1 MFDQVICGYQ
11 SVDPWG
17 GWILHVIISAT
28 FVIMQKWSVG
38 VMTNNLQQGVGLSFK
53 PGIMNGGRTGGTW
66 QARSQMKDSGIELE
80 KPTNYEQPAEAPI
93 EVFIL
98 FGSDSNNVNSR
109 FLPL

>member
-1 MFDQVICGYQ
+1 
-11 SVDPWG
+11 
-17 GWILHVIISAT
+17 
-28 FVIMQKWSVG
+28 
-38 VMTNNLQQGVGLSFK
+38 
-53 PGIMNGGRTGGTW
+53 
-66 QARSQMKDSGIELE
+66 MKDSGIELE